1 MVHIIILQ
9 LENDCY
15 FIYKTEDILFNI
27 NKYNNN
33 YNIFTIKHK
42 PIRLYEF
49 KENCNIY
56 ELDLTVKIYM
66 NKFGINNVRGGS
78 YSELELSIEQI
89 NILKK
94 ELELINNND
103 LNNNDLNN
111 NHLNNNLINNVYNNN
126 IIFINDKILKKPVIL
141 HNYIWYWEC
150 SICNKNAVGT
160 IKCSNFNF
168 VITSPTYLDN
178 NKNIK
183 KIAICDICLKIFK
196 LDDFN
201 NPKILINSFNN
212 KYKIKG
218 FEQGQY
224 I

>member
-78 YSELELSIEQI
+78 YSELEL
-89 NILKK
+89 
-94 ELELINNND
+94 
-103 LNNNDLNN
+103 
-111 NHLNNNLINNVYNNN
+111 
-126 IIFINDKILKKPVIL
+126 
-141 HNYIWYWEC
+141 
-150 SICNKNAVGT
+150 
-160 IKCSNFNF
+160 
-168 VITSPTYLDN
+168 
-178 NKNIK
+178 
-183 KIAICDICLKIFK
+183 
-196 LDDFN
+196 
-201 NPKILINSFNN
+201 
-212 KYKIKG
+212 
-218 FEQGQY
+218 
-224 I
+224 